1 MSAEVRLVDT
11 HCHLDFSEFDGGRE
25 ELLSE
30 SRRSGIVGLVV
41 PAVKRSSWAS
51 LLSMAENYK
60 GGAKI
65 ALGLHPYF
73 IESHQESDLLE
84 LESHLS
90 ECPSS
95 CVAVGEIGLD
105 ATVSEYK
112 QQEYFFDR
120 QLELAARF
128 SLPVVIHS
136 RKTHSQVYKKV
147 KLAGVSGGV
156 IHAFSGSRQ
165 EAEAF
170 LSLGLKLGVGPVI
183 TWPRAA
189 KTRSVLSSVGLES
202 LVLETDAPDMPIFSK
217 AKGQGSPLDVLAVLD
232 SLCEIRSEP
241 RVDIAEQLLRNSA
254 ELFRCAQWLKNG
266 I

>member
-1 MSAEVRLVDT
+1 MNAEVRLVDT

-25 ELLSE
+25 ELLSQC
-30 SRRSGIVGLVV
+30 RANGIVGLVV
-41 PAVKRSSWAS
+41 PAVKRSTWTG
-51 LLSMAENYK
+51 LLSVAERYK
-60 GGAKI
+60 GMTNV

-84 LESHLS
+84 LESRLS
-90 ECPSS
+90 ECQAS

-105 ATVSEYK
+105 ATVSEYER
-112 QQEYFFDR
+112 QEFFFDR

-147 KLAGVSGGV
+147 KGAGISGGV
-156 IHAFSGSRQ
+156 IHAFSGSQQ
-165 EAEAF
+165 EADAF

-183 TWPRAA
+183 TWSRAV
-189 KTRSVLSSVGLES
+189 KTRSVLSSVALES
-202 LVLETDAPDMPIFSK
+202 LVLETDAPDMPICSK
-217 AKGQGSPLDVLAVLD
+217 AKGQGSPLDVRAVLS
-232 SLCEIRSEP
+232 SLCELRAEP
-241 RVDIAEQLLRNSA
+241 VADVAEQLLRNSA
-254 ELFRCAQWLKNG
+254 ELFGCTQWLKNE